1 MISTDYASAIGR
13 ILPGTFAPDIGA
25 SAVRTEPIPSGSS
38 DALTR
43 ASGVGGIG
51 AAGTADVSGAAGAA
65 GVTGS
70 APVSFRDTL
79 KNYLEGVNDKM
90 VSANQATQDLAT
102 GKTNDI
108 NKVVTSVEEAN
119 LTMDF
124 TVAMQSKLLAAY
136 QQISEMQM

>member
-1 MISTDYASAIGR
+1 MNINTDYASAISR
-13 ILPGTFAPDIGA
+13 IIPGTFAPDVGA
-25 SAVRTEPIPSGSS
+25 NAVRTEPIPSNSR
-38 DALTR
+38 DAMLG
-43 ASGVGGIG
+43 ASGVSASSI
-51 AAGTADVSGAAGAA
+51 SGVGDTSSVA
-65 GVTGS
+65 GS

-79 KNYLEGVNDKM
+79 KNYLEGVNNKM
-90 VSANQATQDLAT
+90 VSADQATQDLAT

-124 TVAMQSKLLAAY
+124 AVAMQSKLLAAY

>member
-1 MISTDYASAIGR
+1 MILNTDYASAISR
-13 ILPGTFAPDIGA
+13 ILPGTFAPDVGA
-25 SAVRTEPIPSGSS
+25 NAVQTEPIPGNAP
-38 DALTR
+38 DAL
-43 ASGVGGIG
+43 SGVTG
-51 AAGTADVSGAAGAA
+51 AS
-65 GVTGS
+65 GS

-79 KNYLEGVNDKM
+79 KSYLEGVNDKM
-90 VSANQATQDLAT
+90 ASADQATQDLAT

-124 TVAMQSKLLAAY
+124 TVAMQSKLLSAY

>member
-1 MISTDYASAIGR
+1 MIINTDYASAISR
-13 ILPGTFAPDIGA
+13 VLPGTFAPDVGA
-25 SAVRTEPIPSGSS
+25 NAVRTEPIPGNAP
-38 DALTR
+38 DAL
-43 ASGVGGIG
+43 
-51 AAGTADVSGAAGAA
+51 SGAAG
-65 GVTGS
+65 VSSS

-79 KNYLEGVNDKM
+79 KSYLEGVNDKM
-90 VSANQATQDLAT
+90 ASADQATQDLAT

-124 TVAMQSKLLAAY
+124 AVAMQSKLLSAY

>member
-1 MISTDYASAIGR
+1 MNINTDYASAISR

-25 SAVRTEPIPSGSS
+25 NAVATQPIPSDSP
-38 DALTR
+38 DA
-43 ASGVGGIG
+43 V
-51 AAGTADVSGAAGAA
+51 AGAS
-65 GVTGS
+65 GS

-90 VSANQATQDLAT
+90 TSADQATQDLAT

>member
-1 MISTDYASAIGR
+1 MILNTDYASAISR
-13 ILPGTFAPDIGA
+13 ILPGTFAPDVGA
-25 SAVRTEPIPSGSS
+25 NAVQTEPIPGSS
-38 DALTR
+38 RDAT
-43 ASGVGGIG
+43 SGVTG
-51 AAGTADVSGAAGAA
+51 VS
-65 GVTGS
+65 GS

-79 KNYLEGVNDKM
+79 KSYLEGVNDKM
-90 VSANQATQDLAT
+90 ASADQATQDLAT

-124 TVAMQSKLLAAY
+124 TVAMQSKLLSAY